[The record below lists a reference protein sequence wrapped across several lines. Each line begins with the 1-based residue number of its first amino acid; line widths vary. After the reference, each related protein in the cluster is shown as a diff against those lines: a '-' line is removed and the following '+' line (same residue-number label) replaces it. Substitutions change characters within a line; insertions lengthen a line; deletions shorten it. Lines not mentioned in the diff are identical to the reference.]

1 MGQQQVSAEFLI
13 FSDPMLPTLGI
24 FSAYVDIKKSFFFP
38 NNLAY
43 ISASAQVIFQY
54 LSTRKKT

>member
-1 MGQQQVSAEFLI
+1 
-13 FSDPMLPTLGI
+13 MLPTLGI

-54 LSTRKKT
+54 LSTRKKNLNRWYTYI